1 MKNDLVLNVVKQT
14 RLELNELYRD
24 RWPFLNFRKRVFRVI
39 IYINMF
45 ALNIISSKVFEHACI
60 TVILANSITL
70 AAEDP
75 QAVSSTALADA
86 VENIFLALYSIEMC
100 LKIVGLG
107 FVFNEGAYLRDPW
120 NILDF
125 TIVSSAYLTI
135 SQDLIE

>member
-1 MKNDLVLNVVKQT
+1 
-14 RLELNELYRD
+14 
-24 RWPFLNFRKRVFRVI
+24 
-39 IYINMF
+39 MF
-45 ALNIISSKVFEHACI
+45 ALNIISSKIFDNACI
-60 TVILANSITL
+60 LVILANSITL

-75 QAVSSTALADA
+75 LAVSSTPASDA
-86 VENIFLALYSIEMC
+86 VENLFLALYSIEMC